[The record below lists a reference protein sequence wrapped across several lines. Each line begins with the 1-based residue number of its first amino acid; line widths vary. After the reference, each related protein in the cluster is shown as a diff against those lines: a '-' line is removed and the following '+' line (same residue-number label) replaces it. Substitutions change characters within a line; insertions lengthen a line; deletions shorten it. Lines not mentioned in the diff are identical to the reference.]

1 MVHQSFEL
9 VSFIPFFFFFNKLKN
24 PWPVD
29 RRELSSGSVAG
40 LNDQAALGPGQAKL
54 AGG

>member
-1 MVHQSFEL
+1 
-9 VSFIPFFFFFNKLKN
+9 
-24 PWPVD
+24 VD